1 MTLPYVRAIDT
12 RNGGR
17 RPVRES
23 AVLKINYYVI
33 NLDRSPE
40 RLAAI
45 GADAAAIGIDLIR
58 VKAVDG
64 KAVPPQARDIL
75 DERGFRRLHGKIP
88 MDGEYGCY
96 QSHIDAFDAFLA
108 SDADIAV
115 IFEDDVRLTPAL
127 LPALDRIVAVDD
139 WDVVKLMHHR
149 LPAFRAHRSIGGG
162 HRLGTAL
169 FGPTGSSAAYLVN
182 RQGAKALRQRL
193 VPMQLP
199 YDVALER
206 GWALGVRVRHVEPDV
221 VSGNPLTQQSLIGG
235 RKKYAAMK
243 LAPWRRL
250 TTLLFRTAEVV
261 RRARFGLGARTSR

>member
-1 MTLPYVRAIDT
+1 M
-12 RNGGR
+12 
-17 RPVRES
+17 
-23 AVLKINYYVI
+23 KINYYVI

-58 VKAVDG
+58 VQAVDG
-64 KAVPPQARDIL
+64 KTVAPEARDIL
-75 DERGFRRLHGKIP
+75 DEPGFRRLHGKVP

-96 QSHIDAFDAFLA
+96 QSHIDVFDAFLA
-108 SDADIAV
+108 SEADIAV
-115 IFEDDVRLTPAL
+115 ILEDDVRLTPAL
-127 LPALDRIVAVDD
+127 LPALERIVAVDD

-162 HRLGTAL
+162 HRLGTSL

-193 VPMQLP
+193 VPMRLP

-206 GWALGVRVRHVEPDV
+206 GWALGIRVRHVEPDLV
-221 VSGNPLTQQSLIGG
+221 AGNPLTERSLIGG
-235 RKKYAAMK
+235 RKKYAAMR

-250 TTLLFRTAEVV
+250 TTLLFRTSEAV
-261 RRARFGLGARTSR
+261 RRARSGLVTRRVR